1 MIFRELLYSQEH
13 LQLLDTYQSSLPHA
27 QFMQSSKW
35 AAFQQARGNRVALIA
50 DENKEIVFLALR
62 QALGGRSYWYVPR
75 FDIPD
80 GSEEL
85 FREID
90 PRAIFIRSD
99 IIRRETGDR
108 NAFVRTIDVQPSRT
122 LVLPLQGPAER
133 LLTQM
138 HQKTRYNIRLA
149 QKKNLEIKSGVEHLD
164 GFLEILE
171 ETRQRDKFRLHG
183 RAYYMAMINSGAV
196 ELKTVWSE
204 GQMLAGS
211 LIAYFGDTVTY
222 VHGASSSRQR
232 QLMAPYALQWDSIL
246 KACDAGYAWYDWH
259 GIDEKKWPGVTR
271 FKLGFGGE
279 TLDFAGTF
287 DKPLAPIAYAGYTI
301 LRRLRRLFS

>member
-1 MIFRELLYSQEH
+1 MIFRELLYNQEH

-35 AAFQQARGNRVALIA
+35 AAFQEARGNRVALIA

-90 PRAIFIRSD
+90 PRSIFIRSD
-99 IIRRETGDR
+99 IIRREKGER
-108 NAFVRTIDVQPSRT
+108 SAFVRTIDVQPSRT
-122 LVLPLQGPAER
+122 LVLKLQGPTDTI
-133 LLTQM
+133 LGQM

-149 QKKNLEIKSGVEHLD
+149 LKKNLQIKSGPEHAAE
-164 GFLEILE
+164 FLELLE
-171 ETRQRDKFRLHG
+171 ETRKRDGFRLHG
-183 RAYYMAMINSGAV
+183 KAYYKAMINSGAV
-196 ELKTVWSE
+196 ELKTVWQE
-204 GQMLAGS
+204 EKMLAGS
-211 LIAYFGDTVTY
+211 LLAYFGDTVTY
-222 VHGASSSRQR
+222 VHGASSSSAR

-246 KACDAGYAWYDWH
+246 NACDAGYAWYDWH